1 MNYVWFTSQA
11 LLDYFRLTTSKTNLI
26 SSSFL
31 GSKEIE
37 TQNLNEGLLAM
48 GGYASIDNSMTAT
61 RVVVQFSLSKFRLS
75 TTGELKHAF
84 TLFIVIQT

>member
-1 MNYVWFTSQA
+1 MVSKQVGWMNYVWFTSQA
-11 LLDYFRLTTSKTNLI
+11 LSDYFRLTTSKTNLI

-48 GGYASIDNSMTAT
+48 GGYASIDNSMTAA
-61 RVVVQFSLSKFRLS
+61 RVVVGVTFNL
-75 TTGELKHAF
+75 
-84 TLFIVIQT
+84 V